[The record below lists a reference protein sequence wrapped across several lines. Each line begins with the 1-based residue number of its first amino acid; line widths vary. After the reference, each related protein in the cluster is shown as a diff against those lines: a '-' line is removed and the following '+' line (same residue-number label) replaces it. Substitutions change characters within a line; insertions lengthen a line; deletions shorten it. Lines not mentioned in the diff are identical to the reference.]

1 MKVLVCDDEPLA
13 RERLK
18 RMLDK
23 IPGAQ
28 CIGEAENGV
37 DLLQKV
43 PHLNPEIII
52 SDIRMPGMDGLE
64 AAEHLAKLT
73 EPPALI
79 FCTAYDDYAIRAFQV
94 HAMGY
99 LLKPVKQQ
107 DLEQALGQARRL
119 TRAQLA
125 SLRDDAT
132 DTPMGE
138 SSAREFISARTHRG
152 IELIQVNDVRYF
164 MADQKYVTVRHL
176 NGEVLI
182 DETLKDLETEFG
194 EAFFRIH
201 RNCLIR
207 LDCMEGVEQNNG
219 QVQVRLRGIPERLL
233 VSRRLMPNLKK
244 LLKAM

>member
-23 IPGAQ
+23 IPGAE

-52 SDIRMPGMDGLE
+52 SDIRMPGMDGIE
-64 AAEHLAKLT
+64 AAEHLARLN

-79 FCTAYDDYAIRAFQV
+79 FCTAYDDYAIKAFQV
-94 HAMGY
+94 NAMGY

-125 SLRDDAT
+125 SLRDET
-132 DTPMGE
+132 SEVPRKNGH
-138 SSAREFISARTHRG
+138 AREFISARTHRG
-152 IELIQVNDVRYF
+152 IELIQMSDVRYF
-164 MADQKYVTVRHL
+164 MADQKYVTVRHIG
-176 NGEVLI
+176 GEVLI
-182 DETLKDLETEFG
+182 DETLKDLENEF
-194 EAFFRIH
+194 ENLFFRIH

-207 LDCMEGVEQNNG
+207 LDCLEGVEQANG
-219 QVQVRLRGIPERLL
+219 QVHVRLRGVPEQLP
-233 VSRRLMPNLKK
+233 VSRRLMSNLKK
-244 LLKAM
+244 VLKNL

>member
-43 PHLNPEIII
+43 PRLNPEIII
-52 SDIRMPGMDGLE
+52 SDIRMPGMDGIE
-64 AAEHLAKLT
+64 AAEHLSKLN

-99 LLKPVKQQ
+99 LLKPVKLQ
-107 DLEQALGQARRL
+107 DLELALGQARRL

-125 SLRDDAT
+125 SLRDDSHEA
-132 DTPMGE
+132 PAAPGN
-138 SSAREFISARTHRG
+138 AREFISARTHRG
-152 IELIQVNDVRYF
+152 IELIQLGDIRYF
-164 MADQKYVTVRHL
+164 MADQKYVTVRHVG
-176 NGEVLI
+176 GEVLV
-182 DETLKDLETEFG
+182 DETLKDLENEFG
-194 EAFFRIH
+194 DMFFRIH

-207 LDCMEGVEQNNG
+207 LDCLEGVEHSNG
-219 QVQVRLRGIPERLL
+219 QINVRLKGIAERLP

-244 LLKAM
+244 VVKAL

>member
-23 IPGAQ
+23 IPGAE

-52 SDIRMPGMDGLE
+52 SDIRMPGMDGIE
-64 AAEHLAKLT
+64 AAEHLSRLN

-79 FCTAYDDYAIRAFQV
+79 FCTAYDDYAIKAFQV
-94 HAMGY
+94 NAMGY

-107 DLEQALGQARRL
+107 ELEQALGQARRL

-125 SLRDDAT
+125 SLREETAE
-132 DTPMGE
+132 PVRKNGH
-138 SSAREFISARTHRG
+138 AREFISARTHRG
-152 IELIQVNDVRYF
+152 IELIQLTDIRYF
-164 MADQKYVTVRHL
+164 MADQKYVTVRHVG
-176 NGEVLI
+176 GEVLI
-182 DETLKDLETEFG
+182 DETLKDLETEF
-194 EAFFRIH
+194 ENVFFRIH

-207 LDCMEGVEQNNG
+207 LDCLEGIEQTNG
-219 QVQVRLRGIPERLL
+219 QINVRLRGVAEVLP
-233 VSRRLMPNLKK
+233 VSRRLMSNLKK
-244 LLKAM
+244 VVKSL

>member
-23 IPGAQ
+23 IPGAE

-52 SDIRMPGMDGLE
+52 SDIRMPGMDGIE
-64 AAEHLAKLT
+64 AAEHLSRLN

-79 FCTAYDDYAIRAFQV
+79 FCTAYDDYAIKAFQV
-94 HAMGY
+94 NAMGY

-107 DLEQALGQARRL
+107 ELEQALGQARRL

-125 SLRDDAT
+125 SLREETAE
-132 DTPMGE
+132 PVRKNGH
-138 SSAREFISARTHRG
+138 AREFISARTHRG
-152 IELIQVNDVRYF
+152 IELIQLTDIRYF
-164 MADQKYVTVRHL
+164 MADQKYVTVRHVG
-176 NGEVLI
+176 GEVLI
-182 DETLKDLETEFG
+182 DETLKDLETEF
-194 EAFFRIH
+194 ENVFFRIH

-207 LDCMEGVEQNNG
+207 LDCLEGIEQTNG
-219 QVQVRLRGIPERLL
+219 QINVRLRGVAEVLP
-233 VSRRLMPNLKK
+233 VSRRLMSNLKK
-244 LLKAM
+244 VVKNL

>member
-23 IPGAQ
+23 IPGAE

-52 SDIRMPGMDGLE
+52 SDIRMPGMDGIE
-64 AAEHLAKLT
+64 AAEHLSRLN

-79 FCTAYDDYAIRAFQV
+79 FCTAYDDYAIKAFQV
-94 HAMGY
+94 NAMGY

-125 SLRDDAT
+125 SLREETAE
-132 DTPMGE
+132 PVRKNGH
-138 SSAREFISARTHRG
+138 AREFISARTHRG
-152 IELIQVNDVRYF
+152 IELIQVTDIRYF

-176 NGEVLI
+176 GGEVLI
-182 DETLKDLETEFG
+182 DETLKDLETEF
-194 EAFFRIH
+194 ENVFFRIH

-207 LDCMEGVEQNNG
+207 LDCLEGIEQTNG
-219 QVQVRLRGIPERLL
+219 QINVRLRGVAEVLP
-233 VSRRLMPNLKK
+233 VSRRLMSNLKK
-244 LLKAM
+244 VVKSL